1 MRSPLILTGAVAPA
15 VTLLC
20 GCLSVNVQGS
30 LDTDKGSTR
39 RAVRVAHPDGIHGR
53 ACDLIDASRKIG
65 HRKDRLRILAKVA
78 KWDDLS
84 THEQV
89 YLINAICSGHHGS
102 SEADVLA
109 TLAKNAALTTA
120 GRKHLT
126 VRIDT
131 FSSRYRTRVLDAL
144 AENPGGPSA
153 RGPA

>member
-1 MRSPLILTGAVAPA
+1 MRLRMILTGAVVPA

-30 LDTDKGSTR
+30 YDKDGTGSR
-39 RAVRVAHPDGIHGR
+39 RTVRVSHPDGTHGR

-65 HRKDRLRILAKVA
+65 HRKDRLRILGKIA

-89 YLINAICSGHHGS
+89 YLINAVCGGHQGS
-102 SEADVLA
+102 SEADVLMA
-109 TLAKNAALTTA
+109 LAKNPALTTA

-126 VRIDT
+126 ARSGS
-131 FSSRYRTRVLDAL
+131 FSSKYRARILDAL
-144 AENPGGPSA
+144 AENPGGPA
-153 RGPA
+153 A

>member
-1 MRSPLILTGAVAPA
+1 MRLRLIRAGAVLPA

-20 GCLSVNVQGS
+20 GCVSVNLQGS
-30 LDTDKGSTR
+30 IDRDKGSTR
-39 RAVRVAHPDGIHGR
+39 RTVRVSHPGGLHGR
-53 ACDLIDASRKIG
+53 ACDLIDASMKLG

-89 YLINAICSGHHGS
+89 YLINAVCGGHQGS

-109 TLAKNAALTTA
+109 ALAKNAALTA
-120 GRKHLT
+120 QGRKHLT
-126 VRIDT
+126 ARIDS
-131 FSSRYRTRVLDAL
+131 FSSKYRARILNAL

-153 RGPA
+153 

>member
-1 MRSPLILTGAVAPA
+1 MRLRMILTGAIVPA

-20 GCLSVNVQGS
+20 GCLSVNLQGS
-30 LDTDKGSTR
+30 LDTDRGSPR
-39 RAVRVAHPDGIHGR
+39 RAVRVSHPDGIHGR

-89 YLINAICSGHHGS
+89 YLINAICGGHQGS
-102 SEADVLA
+102 SETDVLTA
-109 TLAKNAALTTA
+109 LAKNAALTAA

-126 VRIDT
+126 ARIDS
-131 FSSRYRTRVLDAL
+131 FSSKYRTRILNAL
-144 AENPGGPSA
+144 AENPGTPSA
-153 RGPA
+153 

>member
-1 MRSPLILTGAVAPA
+1 MRVRFLAAGALAPA
-15 VTLLC
+15 VMLMC
-20 GCLSVNVQGS
+20 GCLSVNLQGS
-30 LDTDKGSTR
+30 VDTDKGSPR
-39 RAVRVAHPDGIHGR
+39 RAVRVSHPDGNHGR
-53 ACDLIDASRKIG
+53 ACDLVDASRKIG

-89 YLINAICSGHHGS
+89 YLINAVCSGHHGS

-126 VRIDT
+126 ARLDS
-131 FSSRYRTRVLDAL
+131 FSSKYRARILEAL
-144 AENPGGPSA
+144 AENPGGPA
-153 RGPA
+153 A

>member
-1 MRSPLILTGAVAPA
+1 MRVRFLAAGALAPA
-15 VTLLC
+15 VILMC
-20 GCLSVNVQGS
+20 GCLSVNLQGS
-30 LDTDKGSTR
+30 VDTDKGSSR

-53 ACDLIDASRKIG
+53 ACDLIDASMKIG
-65 HRKDRLRILAKVA
+65 HRRDRTRILAKVA

-89 YLINAICSGHHGS
+89 YLINAVCSGHQGS

-109 TLAKNAALTTA
+109 ALAKNAALTTA

-126 VRIDT
+126 SRIDS
-131 FSSRYRTRVLDAL
+131 FSSRHRTRVREAL

-153 RGPA
+153 

>member
-1 MRSPLILTGAVAPA
+1 MRLRMILTGAVVPA
-15 VTLLC
+15 LTLLC
-20 GCLSVNVQGS
+20 GCLSVNLQGS
-30 LDTDKGSTR
+30 VDTDKGSSR

-78 KWDDLS
+78 RWDDLS

-89 YLINAICSGHHGS
+89 YLINAVCSGHRGS

-109 TLAKNAALTTA
+109 ALAKNAALTSE

-126 VRIDT
+126 ARIDS
-131 FSSRYRTRVLDAL
+131 FSSRYRARVLEAL
-144 AENPGGPSA
+144 AENAGGPSA
-153 RGPA
+153 

>member
-1 MRSPLILTGAVAPA
+1 MWLRLILAGAVLPA
-15 VTLLC
+15 VILLC
-20 GCLSVNVQGS
+20 GCVSVNLQGS
-30 LDTDKGSTR
+30 IDRDKGSTR
-39 RAVRVAHPDGIHGR
+39 RAVRVSHPGGIHGR

-89 YLINAICSGHHGS
+89 YLINAVCSGHRGS

-109 TLAKNAALTTA
+109 TLAKNAALTSE

-126 VRIDT
+126 ARIDS
-131 FSSRYRTRVLDAL
+131 FSSRYRARILDAL
-144 AENPGGPSA
+144 AKNPA
-153 RGPA
+153 GPAA

>member
-1 MRSPLILTGAVAPA
+1 MRVRFLAAGALAPA
-15 VTLLC
+15 VLLMF

-30 LDTDKGSTR
+30 LDRDNGSTR
-39 RAVRVAHPDGIHGR
+39 RAVRVAHPGGIHGR

-65 HRKDRLRILAKVA
+65 HRKDRLRILANVA

-89 YLINAICSGHHGS
+89 YLINAVCSGHHGS

-126 VRIDT
+126 VRIDS
-131 FSSRYRTRVLDAL
+131 FSSRHRARVLEAL
-144 AENPGGPSA
+144 AENPGGPA
-153 RGPA
+153 A

>member
-1 MRSPLILTGAVAPA
+1 MRLRMILTGAVVPA

-20 GCLSVNVQGS
+20 GCLSVNLQGS
-30 LDTDKGSTR
+30 IDADEGSHR

-89 YLINAICSGHHGS
+89 YLINAVCGGHQGS

-109 TLAKNAALTTA
+109 TLAKNAALTTE

-126 VRIDT
+126 ARIDS
-131 FSSRYRTRVLDAL
+131 FSSRYRARVLEAL
-144 AENPGGPSA
+144 AENPGAPSA
-153 RGPA
+153 

>member
-1 MRSPLILTGAVAPA
+1 MRLRFLLTGAVVPA

-30 LDTDKGSTR
+30 LDTDKASHR
-39 RAVRVAHPDGIHGR
+39 RAVRVSHPDGIHGR
-53 ACDLIDASRKIG
+53 ACDLIDASMKIG

-89 YLINAICSGHHGS
+89 YLINAVCGGHHGS
-102 SEADVLA
+102 SETDVLA
-109 TLAKNAALTTA
+109 ALAKNAALTTA
-120 GRKHLT
+120 GRKHRT
-126 VRIDT
+126 VRIDS
-131 FSSRYRTRVLDAL
+131 FSSRYRARVLEAL
-144 AENPGGPSA
+144 AENPGVPSA